1 MTIKDLIKQK
11 DYDYIELRELLP
23 EEGSN
28 VQIFIGA
35 CKSVGGELISL
46 DGDYYSRQVNI
57 VSYEEWSTG
66 DIKNGLTIIC

>member
-1 MTIKDLIKQK
+1 MTIKDLIEKK
-11 DYDYIELRELLP
+11 DYDYIELRESLP

-46 DGDYYSRQVNI
+46 DGNYYSRQIDIIDYN
-57 VSYEEWSTG
+57 EWSTNE
-66 DIKNGLTIIC
+66 IKNGLTIIC